1 MRAHPVLQAAKKGR
15 FVIDTVPQMKPGG
28 IASPLSCTLAA
39 AVWNSIAIPDAA
51 KLRGQVSAAYP
62 ETLSVGVLKQTDEQ
76 NLPALLAL
84 KQALHESGLTADQCS
99 RWGLVAVPRM
109 PCRRRVAESYAKFRE
124 QGAWSVSPHL
134 VPNTSLHS
142 ASGLFSQ
149 ALRLHG
155 PNIGAGGMPG
165 SESDG
170 VWAALS
176 LLEGE
181 RLPGVWLILTGW
193 ECESLDATDVRCQV
207 AVLGLQSGAQANRP
221 HLTLTPGSEVTSGPA
236 FSLESLGQSIR
247 NRQLAHWNVG
257 GAACTISYRCNEQ
270 GVAA

>member
-1 MRAHPVLQAAKKGR
+1 
-15 FVIDTVPQMKPGG
+15 VIDTVPQTKSGG
-28 IASPLSCTLAA
+28 KASPLTCTVLAA
-39 AVWNSIAIPDAA
+39 GWNSIAIPDPA
-51 KLRGQVSAAYP
+51 KLRGQVSAAFP
-62 ETLSVGVLKQTDEQ
+62 ATLSVGVLKQTDEQ

-84 KQALHESGLTADQCS
+84 KQALNESGVTEEQCS
-99 RWGLVAVPRM
+99 DWGLVAVPRM
-109 PCRRRVAESYAKFRE
+109 PCRRRVAESLGKFRD

-165 SESDG
+165 TESDG
-170 VWAALS
+170 LWAALT

-193 ECESLDATDVRCQV
+193 EYESLDAKDVRCQA
-207 AVLGLQSGAQANRP
+207 AVLALQSGAKPNKS
-221 HLTLTPGSEVTSGPA
+221 HLTFTPGFEVSSGPA
-236 FSLESLGQSIR
+236 FSLESLGESIR
-247 NRQLAHWNVG
+247 NRQVARWNVG